1 MSPQMATGIDR
12 LNSALAVQDARGM
25 AGALISMG
33 ATVGRVDEEAF
44 AADIEKLIDRLGEIG
59 F

>member
-1 MSPQMATGIDR
+1 MATGIDR